1 MVLFSAYTIV
11 DGIFVSKGVGE
22 LALAGVNI
30 ALPFINVLS
39 GTAILLSMGTSTL
52 CAFALGHGDHE
63 KAEKIFTQTVVA
75 IVAISAV
82 ITVAVSLFSEPLAVL
97 LGAGPQTVGYSA
109 QYLHM
114 VCLFSVCFILSYCL
128 EVMVKVDGAP
138 QLAMFG
144 VGISFLINVGL
155 DYLFIMVF
163 HWGVWGA
170 ALATGLAQLG
180 SLIFFLIYFLSGK
193 SNLRFRRFRFRLK
206 DFRRILPLGIADCSI
221 ELMLGFL
228 TLLYNHV
235 ITQLLGE
242 SSLPIFAVIAYLSLV
257 VSMVMQGIAQGMMPL
272 VSLAVGENDRPSI
285 RVLVELF
292 CQAAPGTIV
301 SLLLSGDS
309 ALFDET
315 VSALRQ
321 YALSYLPAGLTIVLA
336 GYFAALGKAGASA
349 LLSLGRGF
357 LLLPAALMVL
367 YLLGASA
374 MIWTAALIGELLSLG
389 LGLFLLRRNEAAA
402 KKELDT

>member
-1 MVLFSAYTIV
+1 M
-11 DGIFVSKGVGE
+11 
-22 LALAGVNI
+22 
-30 ALPFINVLS
+30 
-39 GTAILLSMGTSTL
+39 
-52 CAFALGHGDHE
+52 
-63 KAEKIFTQTVVA
+63 
-75 IVAISAV
+75 
-82 ITVAVSLFSEPLAVL
+82 
-97 LGAGPQTVGYSA
+97 
-109 QYLHM
+109 
-114 VCLFSVCFILSYCL
+114 
-128 EVMVKVDGAP
+128 KVDGAP

-285 RVLVELF
+285 RVYLRKALLSVLVIGVLVELF